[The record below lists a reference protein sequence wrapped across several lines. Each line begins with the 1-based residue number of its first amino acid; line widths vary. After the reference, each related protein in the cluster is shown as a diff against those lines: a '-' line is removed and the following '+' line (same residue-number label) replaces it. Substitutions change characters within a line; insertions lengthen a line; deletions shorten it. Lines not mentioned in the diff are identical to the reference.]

1 VSAHQCCCDDGG
13 GGPTYGNCDKVPCTD
28 YLTEYCFEVAGW
40 KWLHMYVRYATVN
53 IFGTSHYD
61 ANGVAIPHNTPVF
74 WYVVSGT
81 FDVTGSVDVAG
92 FDGYRTV
99 SLPGGNSPNG
109 CTSAGANF
117 GPCLEPGQ
125 VVSAPWPRWFSGRTG
140 GVYTTSAGTQ
150 RYSWSSTAADGQ
162 TLQELCDFDVC
173 NPLGATV
180 SYSGT
185 ANYKFEV
192 LTPYRRGSPS
202 APLVGTVTDTQSQS
216 VEWPALAYSNC
227 VALNGGAGLQLL
239 FNLYPY
245 LYGIPPWCTAPEDFA
260 WSDAAV
266 PDSSLDSGFGSP
278 AYTFSTMLDGAPS
291 EDAMGW
297 FHAPI
302 GGGTIT
308 PMPVSCSCPG
318 GTKLYDWTGSWS
330 GTPPTTPPASAAA
343 AFATYPNGLNASG
356 SGGSFARVYAFNTP
370 SITHGP
376 CVP

>member
-1 VSAHQCCCDDGG
+1 MSAHQCCCDDGGG

-40 KWLHMYVRYATVN
+40 KWLHMYVRFATVN

-92 FDGYRTV
+92 FDGYRTD
-99 SLPGGNSPNG
+99 PFGNPRG
-109 CTSAGANF
+109 CLAGNVNFDPCQFPGAN
-117 GPCLEPGQ
+117 
-125 VVSAPWPRWFSGRTG
+125 WYSGRTG
-140 GVYTTSAGTQ
+140 GVYTTSGGTQ
-150 RYSWSSTAADGQ
+150 RYSWSSTAANGQ
-162 TLQELCDFDVC
+162 TFNELCNFDVC

-180 SYSGT
+180 TYSGT

-216 VEWPALAYSNC
+216 VEWPALAYSSC
-227 VALNGGAGLQLL
+227 VALNGSAGLQLL
-239 FNLYPY
+239 FNLYPV
-245 LYGIPPWCTAPEDFA
+245 LYGVPPLCTAPNSFA
-260 WSDAAV
+260 WSNAAV
-266 PDSSLDSGFGSP
+266 PDLSLDTDPG
-278 AYTFSTMLDGAPS
+278 YTFPTMLDGAPS
-291 EDAMGW
+291 ADAMGW
-297 FHAPI
+297 FHASI

-330 GTPPTTPPASAAA
+330 GTPPTTPPAGAAA
-343 AFATYPNGLNASG
+343 AFATYPNGLNAFG